1 MSNDSN
7 PIEKIG
13 QANEES
19 YHRTQDNIL
28 IAELRKKMENQARA
42 DALKTETSIEDDGL
56 LNRLAELG
64 ITPDTLPVLHLVP
77 LFDVAWADGEIQD
90 GERVLLNEAAQAH
103 GITDGPAR
111 TLFDAM
117 LEKPP
122 ETKLIAAAT
131 AFISSI
137 LHILPED
144 EAAAAKG
151 NLVDLS
157 VRVADACGGVFGLWG
172 RIEDSERAALNR
184 VAERLA
190 EGHPDAA
197 KALLERL

>member
-19 YHRTQDNIL
+19 YHRNQDNVL

-42 DALKTETSIEDDGL
+42 EALKTETSVADDGVL
-56 LNRLAELG
+56 ARLAELG
-64 ITPDTLPVLHLVP
+64 ITPETVPVLHLVP

-90 GERVLLNEAAQAH
+90 GERVLLNEAADAY
-103 GITDGPAR
+103 GITEGPAR
-111 TLFDAM
+111 ELFESM
-117 LEKPP
+117 LSAPP
-122 ETKLIAAAT
+122 SSQLVAAST
-131 AFISSI
+131 AFISSL
-137 LHILPED
+137 LHVLPED
-144 EAAAAKG
+144 EAAVAKG

-157 VRVADACGGVFGLWG
+157 IRVADACGGVFGLWG

-184 VAERLA
+184 VAERLS

-197 KALLERL
+197 KALLDRL